1 MLHSKADKKIVVP
14 AVPLRIAGFTGN
26 SVVDGPGI
34 RFVIFTQGCPHGCP
48 GCHNPGTH
56 APDGGSMSD
65 TAELWRKIDA
75 NPTLEGI
82 TFSGGEPFLWGSE
95 LSLIG
100 AAAHEKKLTVLT
112 YSGYVYEELRRM
124 ADSDPGVFSL
134 LSVTDWLIDG
144 PYIEAERDLTLRFRG
159 SGNQRILDIAAYP
172 GNKDPVAVEGF
183 HCGDIN
189 YKNINSTENR
199 G

>member
-1 MLHSKADKKIVVP
+1 MLHTLYNRAAKKTVVP
-14 AVPLRIAGFTGN
+14 PLPLRIAGLEAG

-34 RFVIFTQGCPHGCP
+34 RFVIFTQGCPHNCP

-56 APDGGSMSD
+56 PPDGGCMTD

-75 NPTLEGI
+75 DPTLQGI

-112 YSGYVYEELRRM
+112 YSGFTFEELRLK
-124 ADSDPGVFSL
+124 AGSDSGVFDL

-144 PYIEAERDLTLRFRG
+144 PYIEAQRDLTLRFRG
-159 SGNQRILDIAAYP
+159 SRNQRILDITAYP
-172 GNKDPVAVEGF
+172 GNKDPVVVE
-183 HCGDIN
+183 
-189 YKNINSTENR
+189 SS
-199 G
+199 